1 MIYFIIS
8 TLCLLLA
15 VAMFIMYC
23 YDRYQVIS
31 LGDEID
37 RVRDEKNIVIEFL
50 HKTAEDISADADRV
64 KLYRHIVRATALSC
78 GAMSA
83 CVYEKQPN
91 GSLKAKA
98 VEGLFPPQVSKVP
111 RQKANQLRSE
121 YLENAMAEETVEPNE
136 GIIGEVAASF
146 KGVLIKDGSK
156 DPRVVKHEDESFKVR
171 SIIVVPM
178 VFGGQLY
185 GVLAVANPIS
195 GKPFTETDF
204 SLAKSLGEQS
214 GLAIHNS
221 EAVSALIEKSKLEF
235 DLKLAS
241 SVQRFLLPARL
252 PQSSELECAV
262 KYRPQKLIGGDF
274 YDFIK
279 LEDDRLGVVIGD
291 VSGKGVSA
299 AILMA
304 LCQTTLRYIAPNY
317 SLPSDALKALNAE
330 MVCATRSDMF
340 ITMIYAIIDT
350 RNSTI
355 TLARAGHERPLLCR
369 RINSYEA
376 VAHKI
381 KSSGMAVGMV
391 DPELF
396 DESIEDKT
404 LDFKH
409 GDVFVLYTDCVTEAV
424 DKSGNEY
431 SAQKLAHTV
440 SAMFERSA
448 SEITREII
456 KSVERFTHKS
466 EYLDDLTLLT
476 IKRL

>member
-1 MIYFIIS
+1 
-8 TLCLLLA
+8 
-15 VAMFIMYC
+15 
-23 YDRYQVIS
+23 
-31 LGDEID
+31 
-37 RVRDEKNIVIEFL
+37 
-50 HKTAEDISADADRV
+50 
-64 KLYRHIVRATALSC
+64 
-78 GAMSA
+78 
-83 CVYEKQPN
+83 
-91 GSLKAKA
+91 
-98 VEGLFPPQVSKVP
+98 
-111 RQKANQLRSE
+111 
-121 YLENAMAEETVEPNE
+121 MAEETVEPNE

-299 AILMA
+299 AIDGSM
-304 LCQTTLRYIAPNY
+304 P
-317 SLPSDALKALNAE
+317 DH
-330 MVCATRSDMF
+330 F
-340 ITMIYAIIDT
+340 
-350 RNSTI
+350 
-355 TLARAGHERPLLCR
+355 
-369 RINSYEA
+369 A
-376 VAHKI
+376 VYR
-381 KSSGMAVGMV
+381 
-391 DPELF
+391 PELF
-396 DESIEDKT
+396 AAVGCIEGSKCRNGMRNA
-404 LDFKH
+404 FGYVH
-409 GDVFVLYTDCVTEAV
+409 Y
-424 DKSGNEY
+424 
-431 SAQKLAHTV
+431 
-440 SAMFERSA
+440 
-448 SEITREII
+448 
-456 KSVERFTHKS
+456 
-466 EYLDDLTLLT
+466 DDLCHY
-476 IKRL
+476 RYAQFHNNSCARRA